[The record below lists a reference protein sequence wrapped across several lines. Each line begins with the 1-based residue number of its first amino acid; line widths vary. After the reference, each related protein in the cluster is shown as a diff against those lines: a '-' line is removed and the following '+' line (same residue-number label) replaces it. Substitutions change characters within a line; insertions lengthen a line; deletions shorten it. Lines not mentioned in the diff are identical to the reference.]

1 MVRRILYILA
11 ISISL
16 ISCGSETTDTQKSGS
31 KDLSVITFDI
41 SYPNPPEDPFI
52 KSTLPDSMMY
62 FFKDDFVRTEVNL
75 AKGNIQLNYI
85 ANSSVPSLKESMK
98 VYFTKSK
105 YSYTGQDI
113 KEYTSKY
120 NPLNIKET
128 GKTKVIATYTCK
140 EALVTDPI
148 TKESYNIY
156 YTDELESK
164 DPNWF
169 TPFPQIKGVILEYQ
183 MVQYNFL
190 MKVKA
195 RKIETIAS
203 DSLSFKFSSD
213 FQRIGKEEL
222 DRNHATFEQFGI

>member
-1 MVRRILYILA
+1 MVRKLLYILT

-16 ISCGSETTDTQKSGS
+16 ISCDGENTGTKKEGS
-31 KDLSVITFDI
+31 KDLNVITFDI
-41 SYPNPPEDPFI
+41 SYPNPPKDPFI

-113 KEYTSKY
+113 NNYTSKY
-120 NPLNIKET
+120 TPLNIKET
-128 GKTKVIATYTCK
+128 GKTKVIVGHTCK
-140 EALVTDPI
+140 EALVSDPN
-148 TKESYNIY
+148 TNESYNIY
-156 YTDELESK
+156 YTEELESK

-169 TPFPQIKGVILEYQ
+169 TPFPQIKGVIFEYQ

-195 RKIETIAS
+195 RKIETIPS

-213 FQRIGKEEL
+213 YQSIDKEEL